1 MSYKGSTRMAEYMR
15 QWRATKSGKISV
27 NRKSINHFN
36 PPNLIGSSSLS
47 NFGILYR
54 NGEDDFTLAN
64 PAGDRDRSMRSLNT
78 GIFEWTPELCS
89 IRILRDGKV
98 TMGVRMCEGDFR
110 KFPSM

>member
-64 PAGDRDRSMRSLNT
+64 PAGDRDAVIEEMS
-78 GIFEWTPELCS
+78 GS
-89 IRILRDGKV
+89 INLPVETAKEAIEKPWAREAEGK
-98 TMGVRMCEGDFR
+98 
-110 KFPSM
+110 